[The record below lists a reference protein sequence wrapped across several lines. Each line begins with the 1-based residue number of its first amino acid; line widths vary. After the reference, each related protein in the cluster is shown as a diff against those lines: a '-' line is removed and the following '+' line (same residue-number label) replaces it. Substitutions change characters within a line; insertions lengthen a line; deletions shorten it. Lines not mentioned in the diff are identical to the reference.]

1 METTVW
7 NPEVGPSEM
16 ILHMGPQH
24 PMQPGPY
31 RLNLKLKGET
41 VMDAEIELGNI
52 HKGIEKIMESKTY
65 LQGIPIVDRI
75 CYLVALTNEE
85 AYVGAVEKL
94 AGIEVPERSQYLRVI
109 VEELSRIQS
118 HLLGMGEYGEFI
130 GFVSMFMYT
139 IKIREDFMTLLDS
152 ITGARITHTYLRYG
166 GVRED
171 LPPGYKDKCKKVF
184 VDLRKEIE
192 DYEMLFNGDSIYAER
207 ARGVG
212 VLTADVAKEVGVAGP
227 VLRATG
233 VPFDIR
239 KDEPYLVYDDLDFK
253 VCTQTAGDCWARVQ
267 VRLDEMRESMYLI
280 EQALDQMP
288 EGPLFPEGSPYG
300 RRTPVMRVPEGDVF
314 NRVEDP
320 RGEMGFYVVSDG
332 SDKPYRV
339 KIRGPVYPTMQA
351 LPPLLMGVS
360 VADIAA
366 IAGSMDGCTS
376 EADR

>member
-7 NPEVGPSEM
+7 NPTVGPSEM

-41 VMDAEIELGNI
+41 VMDADIELGNI
-52 HKGIEKIMESKTY
+52 HKGIEKILESKTY
-65 LQGIPIVDRI
+65 LQAIPIVDRI
-75 CYLVALTNEE
+75 CYLVAMTNEE

-109 VEELSRIQS
+109 IEELSRIQS
-118 HLLGMGEYGEFI
+118 HLLGLGEYGEFI

-152 ITGARITHTYLRYG
+152 VTGARITHTYLRYG

-171 LPPGYKDKCKKVF
+171 LPPGYKDMCKKVF
-184 VDLRKEIE
+184 IDLRKQLD
-192 DYEMLFNGDSIYAER
+192 DYEMLFNEDTIYGER

-239 KDEPYLVYDDLDFK
+239 KNEPYLVYDDLDFK

-267 VRLDEMRESMYLI
+267 VRLDEMRESMYII

-288 EGPLFPEGSPYG
+288 EGPLFAEGSPYG
-300 RRTPVMRVPEGDVF
+300 RRTPVMRVPAGDVF
-314 NRVEDP
+314 HRVEDP
-320 RGEMGFYVVSDG
+320 RGEMGFYMVSDG

-351 LPPLLMGVS
+351 LPPLLKGVS
-360 VADIAA
+360 VADVAA
-366 IAGSMDGCTS
+366 IGGSMDGCTS

>member
-300 RRTPVMRVPEGDVF
+300 RRTPVMRVPAGDVF
-314 NRVEDP
+314 HRVEDP
-320 RGEMGFYVVSDG
+320 RGEMGFYMVSDG

-339 KIRGPVYPTMQA
+339 KVRGPVYPTMQA